1 MADIFKS
8 DVSFQLFR
16 FVTKL
21 LSSSLKTCRCTDGI
35 FFTHGQSDEVF
46 TADIHMKGSQGL
58 NLNFD
63 KLQAWRD
70 LSDRV
75 MPLGALFDATL
86 RTIDAL
92 HKIGQQGTPLTGR
105 DNFFVTQ
112 RSLLLG
118 IKSSAEVLQNR
129 IKGVIDL
136 VRHWIHCSGLSK
148 SLSDQEC
155 LPIACRHP

>member
-1 MADIFKS
+1 MEI
-8 DVSFQLFR
+8 LFTR
-16 FVTKL
+16 
-21 LSSSLKTCRCTDGI
+21 R
-35 FFTHGQSDEVF
+35 QSDEVF

-92 HKIGQQGTPLTGR
+92 RMIGQQGASPKTGR

-136 VRHWIHCSGLSK
+136 VRH
-148 SLSDQEC
+148 
-155 LPIACRHP
+155 